1 MVRHTKERARPLGRG
16 CHTREVATFGSLL
29 RHQEPNRALF
39 EEQVDII
46 FNTFNNERFSHE
58 GKFYTLPIDLNF
70 RHRRSMARQRECAI
84 RECGPVETS
93 LAGADQMGRY
103 DPTSI

>member
-1 MVRHTKERARPLGRG
+1 
-16 CHTREVATFGSLL
+16 
-29 RHQEPNRALF
+29 
-39 EEQVDII
+39 
-46 FNTFNNERFSHE
+46 
-58 GKFYTLPIDLNF
+58 LPIDLNF